1 MSLRKDGSIHI
12 EVRSDEKSGVTIVD
26 VTGVV
31 DTGTTLLLDDRLSTL
46 LREQHYKLVL
56 NMEHVTYVSSA
67 GWGLFISLLQ
77 KTREH
82 EGDIK
87 LAVLSKEVKN
97 VFNLLAFSNLIS
109 SFKTAEEAVAA
120 FSHA

>member
-12 EVRSDEKSGVTIVD
+12 EVRPTDAAGITLVD

-31 DTGTTLLLDDRLSTL
+31 DTGTTLLLDDRLSSL
-46 LREQHYKLVL
+46 LREQQFKLVL
-56 NMEHVTYVSSA
+56 NMENVTYVSSA

-82 EGDIK
+82 GGDIK
-87 LAVLSKEVKN
+87 LAALSKEVKS

-109 SFKTAEEAVAA
+109 SYKTTDEAAAA
-120 FSHA
+120 FRHA

>member
-1 MSLRKDGSIHI
+1 MSMRRDGSIHI
-12 EVRSDEKSGVTIVD
+12 EIRQDEKNNITIVD

-31 DTGTTLLLDDRLSTL
+31 DTGTTLILDDHLSTL
-46 LREQHYKLVL
+46 LRERHFKLVL
-56 NMEHVTYVSSA
+56 NMAEVTYVSSA

-82 EGDIK
+82 GGDIK
-87 LAVLSKEVKN
+87 LAALTSEVRN

-109 SFKTAEEAVAA
+109 SFKSVDEASAA
-120 FSHA
+120 FTHA

>member
-1 MSLRKDGSIHI
+1 MSMRRDGSIHI
-12 EVRSDEKSGVTIVD
+12 GIRQDDKHNVTIVD

-31 DTGTTLLLDDRLSTL
+31 DTGTTLILDDHLSTL
-46 LREQHYKLVL
+46 LRERHFKLIL
-56 NMEHVTYVSSA
+56 NMAEVTYVSSA

-82 EGDIK
+82 GGDIK
-87 LAVLSKEVKN
+87 LAALSSEVRN

-109 SFKTAEEAVAA
+109 SFKTVDEATAA
-120 FSHA
+120 FGHA

>member
-1 MSLRKDGSIHI
+1 MSLHKDGSIHI
-12 EVRSDEKSGVTIVD
+12 EVRPTDAAGVTLVD

-31 DTGTTLLLDDRLSTL
+31 DTGTTLLLDDRLSSL
-46 LREQHYKLVL
+46 LREQQFKLVL
-56 NMEHVTYVSSA
+56 NMENVSYVSSA

-82 EGDIK
+82 GGDIK
-87 LAVLSKEVKN
+87 LAALSKEVKS

-109 SFKTAEEAVAA
+109 SYKTTDEAVAA
-120 FSHA
+120 FRHA

>member
-12 EVRSDEKSGVTIVD
+12 EVRPADAAGITIVD

-31 DTGTTLLLDDRLSTL
+31 DTGTTLLLDDRLSSL
-46 LREQHYKLVL
+46 LREQQFKLVL
-56 NMEHVTYVSSA
+56 NMENVSYVSSA

-82 EGDIK
+82 GGDIK
-87 LAVLSKEVKN
+87 LAALSKEVKS
-97 VFNLLAFSNLIS
+97 VFNLLAFSNLITS
-109 SFKTAEEAVAA
+109 YKTTEEAGAA
-120 FSHA
+120 FRHA

>member
-1 MSLRKDGSIHI
+1 MTMRKDGSIHI
-12 EVRSDEKSGVTIVD
+12 EVRDDDAEGVTLIN

-31 DTGTTLLLDDRLSTL
+31 DTGTTLLLDDRLSSL
-46 LREQHYKLVL
+46 LREQRYKLVL
-56 NMEHVTYVSSA
+56 NMESVTYVSSA

-82 EGDIK
+82 GGDIK
-87 LAVLSKEVKN
+87 LAALTKEVKN

-109 SFKTAEEAVAA
+109 SYKTTAEAVTA
-120 FSHA
+120 FKHA